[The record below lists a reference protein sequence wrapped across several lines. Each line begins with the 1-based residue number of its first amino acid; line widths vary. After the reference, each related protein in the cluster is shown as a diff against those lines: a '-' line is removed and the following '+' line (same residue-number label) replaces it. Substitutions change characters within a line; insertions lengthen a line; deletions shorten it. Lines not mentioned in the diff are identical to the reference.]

1 MSSRISQD
9 RLVETGVHSPL
20 TDKQPVTVGLG
31 RQFAFGERLPGRV
44 YSRSP
49 TRLVGFTHFVG
60 DRDTLYYPGQ
70 ANRPVA
76 AIFLSDGRNCGQ
88 TSGRS
93 LRCQQTYI
101 SSYYWPAFVAE
112 ALSSFSAKRGRL

>member
-70 ANRPVA
+70 PARGGY
-76 AIFLSDGRNCGQ
+76 FSFGW
-88 TSGRS
+88 SK
-93 LRCQQTYI
+93 LRTDV
-101 SSYYWPAFVAE
+101 WTEPALPADVHLIVLLAGI
-112 ALSSFSAKRGRL
+112 RR

>member
-76 AIFLSDGRNCGQ
+76 AIFLSDGRNCG
-88 TSGRS
+88 
-93 LRCQQTYI
+93 
-101 SSYYWPAFVAE
+101 PVNA
-112 ALSSFSAKRGRL
+112 

>member
-70 ANRPVA
+70 ANRPWRLFFFRMVEIADRRLDGACVA
-76 AIFLSDGRNCGQ
+76 SRR
-88 TSGRS
+88 TSHR
-93 LRCQQTYI
+93 TT
-101 SSYYWPAFVAE
+101 
-112 ALSSFSAKRGRL
+112 